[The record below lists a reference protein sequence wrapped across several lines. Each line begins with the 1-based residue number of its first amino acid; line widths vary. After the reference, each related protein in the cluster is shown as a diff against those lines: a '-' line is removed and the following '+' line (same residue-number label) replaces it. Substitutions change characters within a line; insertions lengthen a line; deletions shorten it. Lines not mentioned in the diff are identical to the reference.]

1 MSAHADVAGVCTQ
14 VVDATCAPLG
24 EGPFDFLGL
33 SGTLFNCVGGEQV
46 REFTNTFMEVVD

>member
-1 MSAHADVAGVCTQ
+1 M
-14 VVDATCAPLG
+14 VDATCAPLG